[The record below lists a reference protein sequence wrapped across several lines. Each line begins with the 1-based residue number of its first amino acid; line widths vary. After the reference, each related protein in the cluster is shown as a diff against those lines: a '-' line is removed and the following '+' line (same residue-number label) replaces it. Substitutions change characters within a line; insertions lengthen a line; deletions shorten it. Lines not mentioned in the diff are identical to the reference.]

1 MPTRVLI
8 ADDDLELGRSLEPA
22 LIAAGFEVQLVADGA
37 KALRLAHRLPHPAV
51 VVTELVLPEL
61 DGFELTRRLRSS
73 ETTAN
78 IPVIMTSPVC
88 GRLASCLNQLQES
101 QRDRQP
107 NAYLE
112 KPFTSRVLI
121 EQIQALLSARPAEQP
136 QAPAPL
142 ALLVGLGRRSER
154 EVRAHLTG
162 GPERVRRA
170 ASREA
175 ALAALGQEEM
185 DLILVAGDDASLAGF
200 VSAARA
206 LQPDISLVV
215 VTPAATE
222 DEALS
227 ALAAGASDYLL
238 EPLKPRVVELRLR
251 ENIARRQREVEN
263 RRLMSQL
270 EEATNDLV
278 AEIQRLAR
286 QVRRADRSSR
296 AARSVKARQSEL
308 VTNLSHQI
316 RNPITVIKGAIELV
330 REAHGS
336 YTADQGRLLL
346 ERASAN
352 VDRLVHL
359 TDDLFDSRPSVPGRR
374 AP

>member
-136 QAPAPL
+136 QTPAPL

-154 EVRAHLTG
+154 
-162 GPERVRRA
+162 
-170 ASREA
+170 
-175 ALAALGQEEM
+175 
-185 DLILVAGDDASLAGF
+185 
-200 VSAARA
+200 
-206 LQPDISLVV
+206 
-215 VTPAATE
+215 
-222 DEALS
+222 
-227 ALAAGASDYLL
+227 
-238 EPLKPRVVELRLR
+238 
-251 ENIARRQREVEN
+251 
-263 RRLMSQL
+263 
-270 EEATNDLV
+270 
-278 AEIQRLAR
+278 
-286 QVRRADRSSR
+286 
-296 AARSVKARQSEL
+296 
-308 VTNLSHQI
+308 
-316 RNPITVIKGAIELV
+316 
-330 REAHGS
+330 
-336 YTADQGRLLL
+336 
-346 ERASAN
+346 
-352 VDRLVHL
+352 
-359 TDDLFDSRPSVPGRR
+359 
-374 AP
+374 